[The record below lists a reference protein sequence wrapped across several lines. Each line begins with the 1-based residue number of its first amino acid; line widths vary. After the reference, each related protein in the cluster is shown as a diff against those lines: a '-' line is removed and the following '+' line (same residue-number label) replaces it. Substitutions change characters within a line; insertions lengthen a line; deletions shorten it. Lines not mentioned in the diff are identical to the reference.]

1 MTQKVYISS
10 FYKNI
15 QKQFHTKDERKSRLV
30 RTYEYFDRAN
40 KNGTSTGTIGGHSE
54 PKRRASLYS
63 SKEPQIRK
71 ITKDTNQMTISLDTG
86 KRSEL
91 LNRRQ
96 SVPERLSGHHRRNQS
111 SSRENQDN
119 PHRTSRRSSEIHPQA
134 RHRLSLRQNTSSG
147 DLRKNS
153 TISNISNRNK
163 IAEIA
168 ENKKT
173 HKRDKKSI
181 QSTEG
186 SSRKSTKNDDIA
198 EESEETEETYTMD
211 ETDELYRRIESWVA
225 IVDHHLSTGDFDKC
239 VIQEDID
246 YKDDIPRPSTDP
258 DYHPGN
264 HHTVTIVQY
273 DDS

>member
-86 KRSEL
+86 KRYFYYSVLYQYRICLPRSEL

-96 SVPERLSGHHRRNQS
+96 SVPDRLSGHHRRNQS

-186 SSRKSTKNDDIA
+186 SSRKSTKVNNI
-198 EESEETEETYTMD
+198 
-211 ETDELYRRIESWVA
+211 LY
-225 IVDHHLSTGDFDKC
+225 
-239 VIQEDID
+239 
-246 YKDDIPRPSTDP
+246 
-258 DYHPGN
+258 
-264 HHTVTIVQY
+264 
-273 DDS
+273 